1 MKAILK
7 PLSQRRMGMSGKS
20 QPTIY
25 DISERA
31 GVSIATVSRVIN
43 GNTNV
48 NPETKKRVLKVM
60 DECGYTPNAFARG
73 LGLNTMKT
81 IGILCADSS
90 DIYLA
95 KAVYF
100 VEQRLRAKGYDTL
113 LCCTGYELE
122 NKKSA
127 VNLLISKKV
136 DAVVLI
142 GSNFLEENDDNNQY
156 IKDAAASVPVMLLN
170 ASYEYNNVYS
180 IFCDDFGS
188 MASVAGRLLDDGRKN
203 ILYLYNSHS
212 YSSIKKLNGF
222 KSAFET
228 RNIPLSKKQLQFCS
242 CTREDINGIAKFV
255 ENVFKSSPGFDAIVG
270 SEDSL
275 AAGALKYIK
284 KAGFAIPKD
293 VAIVGYN
300 NSIMTTLCDP
310 ELSSVD
316 NKLEIL
322 CEQLVF
328 IMMGVLEG
336 KDMPK
341 KTEYSGELVLR
352 ETL

>member
-1 MKAILK
+1 MAA
-7 PLSQRRMGMSGKS
+7 KS

-25 DISERA
+25 DISEKA

-43 GNTNV
+43 GNQNV
-48 NPETKKRVLKVM
+48 NPDTKKRVLQVM
-60 DECGYTPNAFARG
+60 HECGYTPNAFARG

-95 KAVYF
+95 KAVYY
-100 VEQRLRAKGYDTL
+100 VEERLRAKGYDTL
-113 LCCTGYELE
+113 LCCTGYEME
-122 NKKSA
+122 NKKNSL
-127 VNLLISKKV
+127 NLLISKKV

-142 GSNFLEENDDNNQY
+142 GSNFLEDNDESNRY
-156 IKDAAASVPVMLLN
+156 IKDAAASVPIMLLN

-188 MASVAGRLLDDGRKN
+188 MSNATGRLIESGRKN

-212 YSSIKKLNGF
+212 YSGNRKLLGF
-222 KSAFET
+222 KNAFEK
-228 RNIPLSKKQLQFCS
+228 RNLAVSKKQLQFCP
-242 CTREDINGIAKFV
+242 CTREDITGIAQFV
-255 ENVFKSSPGFDAIVG
+255 EGICKQYSGFDAIIA

-275 AAGALKYIK
+275 AAGALKYVK
-284 KAGFAIPKD
+284 KAGKKVPED
-293 VAIVGYN
+293 VAIIGYN
-300 NSIMTTLCDP
+300 NSIITTLCDP
-310 ELSSVD
+310 ELTSVD
-316 NKLEIL
+316 NKLETL

-328 IMMGVLEG
+328 ILMGVLSG

-341 KTEYSGELVLR
+341 KTEYSGELVIR
-352 ETL
+352 ET